1 MRTKDAF
8 WLIIDLEKVENGP
21 FWNSNAWKVK
31 NTLCIDTISAMQ
43 GNLENVGATHLLNA
57 SKLNTN
63 ITIDLKINNG
73 CLDNSVW
80 QF

>member
-1 MRTKDAF
+1 MKSKKHIYT
-8 WLIIDLEKVENGP
+8 I
-21 FWNSNAWKVK
+21 NSIN
-31 NTLCIDTISAMQ
+31 TISAMQ

-73 CLDNSVW
+73 CLDNSV
-80 QF
+80 